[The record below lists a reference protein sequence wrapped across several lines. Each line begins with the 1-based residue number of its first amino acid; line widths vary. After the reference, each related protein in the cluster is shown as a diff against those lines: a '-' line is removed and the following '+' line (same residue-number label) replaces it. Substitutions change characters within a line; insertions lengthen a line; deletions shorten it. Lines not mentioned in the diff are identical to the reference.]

1 MAATIY
7 VERDSQKA
15 ILIGK
20 EGRMIKQI
28 GTLARLEMEQLSGKR
43 IYLDLHVK
51 VKKNWRDKDFI
62 ILNEIGMKDDLR

>member
-1 MAATIY
+1 
-7 VERDSQKA
+7 
-15 ILIGK
+15 
-20 EGRMIKQI
+20 MIKQI